1 MIAFLP
7 QLLGGIGG
15 TIGGLIWDAVDN
27 SDEEAERRAR
37 QNQQLALE
45 QYQNLGQYA
54 PDANLQ
60 GYLAAQSPVRGA
72 AQQEALSQIAYG
84 PPDKR
89 KRRRQGY

>member
-45 QYQNLGQYA
+45 QYQNLGQY
-54 PDANLQ
+54 
-60 GYLAAQSPVRGA
+60 
-72 AQQEALSQIAYG
+72 
-84 PPDKR
+84 PPR
-89 KRRRQGY
+89 S